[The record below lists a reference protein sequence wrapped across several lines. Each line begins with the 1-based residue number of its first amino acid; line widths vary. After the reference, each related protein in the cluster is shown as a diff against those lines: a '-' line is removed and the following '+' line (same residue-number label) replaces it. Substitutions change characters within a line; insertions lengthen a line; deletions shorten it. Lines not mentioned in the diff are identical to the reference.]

1 MYSGLGI
8 SCIRTLKETDVQ
20 YYSVG
25 VLCTLDTLMLASKSF
40 PLSSLSGE
48 LATFILA
55 ASDTLN

>member
-1 MYSGLGI
+1 MYRGLGI

-25 VLCTLDTLMLASKSF
+25 VLYSLVWPSLDTLILASKGF

-48 LATFILA
+48 LAIFIFA
-55 ASDTLN
+55 